1 MSLSVEEIKKMS
13 QRNTDEVQAI
23 EKQHL
28 KEVESVM
35 FKSTEPTK
43 RLTEASEEEKDFYL
57 QEYEA
62 GWREHRKE
70 AFIEKYSRKIV
81 RGNGSE
87 IELTSNEFKLLLLAE
102 LFDYD
107 VKMLEYLEYNAEDII
122 NKTDTALL
130 LLNIEQIK
138 LLRRIIN
145 ENYNSDKKEEA
156 NR

>member
-28 KEVESVM
+28 KEVESAM

-138 LLRRIIN
+138 LLRMILA
-145 ENYNSDKKEEA
+145 KPTGTL
-156 NR
+156 